1 MDKVSYRYSD
11 AEENE
16 YALKND
22 IATIGVIA
30 SGFDYVYPTSN
41 KTIKK
46 QFKRK
51 LFGR

>member
-1 MDKVSYRYSD
+1 MDFGNFS
-11 AEENE
+11 AEFLEM
-16 YALKND
+16 
-22 IATIGVIA
+22 IAIVANVI
-30 SGFDYVYPTSN
+30 YPTSN